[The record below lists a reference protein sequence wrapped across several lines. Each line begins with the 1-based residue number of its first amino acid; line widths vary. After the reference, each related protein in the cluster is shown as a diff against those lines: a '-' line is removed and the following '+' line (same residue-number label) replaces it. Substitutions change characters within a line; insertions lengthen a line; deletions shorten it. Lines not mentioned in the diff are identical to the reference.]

1 MYWRNL
7 LRIQTILKIRRKTKI
22 LHLPSTVGGNPQ
34 AISEQM
40 KIMGIRSQSWAISA
54 NPLGLGK
61 ESDRFIY
68 HESENFII
76 KEIKK
81 LICLRYVFLFDIVF
95 FNFGSSLYTPFPR
108 YRYERE
114 KGLNYVRLWIYS
126 YYRKYMQIIE
136 LKLIKYFKLKVYVQY
151 QGTDARLKDYCK
163 KNFRVML
170 PEYRTEYSKNDF
182 LRDKTKKH
190 QIKILEEISE
200 SIFSLNPDLMHTL
213 PPKTMFLPYCHVDL
227 KYWCPRKDKGGGS
240 RGILRI
246 GHAPSNRRVKGTQ
259 EILDVIKQLKI
270 NFEDRF
276 EFVLIENVDHEDAMR
291 LYDSIDILIDQIYV
305 GWYGGLAVEVMALGK
320 PVLCYIRESDLRFI
334 PQEMAQDLPV
344 INVDSNTLLTVLSS
358 MIEMPREQLLE
369 LGRRSRS
376 YVEKWHCPTKVV
388 QQLIEVMNLK

>member
-1 MYWRNL
+1 MYLRNL
-7 LRIQTILKIRRKTKI
+7 LKIEPKLQIRRKPKI

-40 KIMGIRSQSWAISA
+40 KIMGIRSQSWAISP

-61 ESDRFIY
+61 GADRFVY

-163 KNFRVML
+163 KNFRIML

-182 LRDKTKKH
+182 LRDKTKKN

-200 SIFSLNPDLMHTL
+200 SIFSLNPDLMNTL
-213 PPKTMFLPYCHVDL
+213 PAKTRFLPYCHVDL
-227 KYWCPRKDKGGGS
+227 NYWCPRKDKGGGN
-240 RGILRI
+240 REILRI
-246 GHAPSNRRVKGTQ
+246 GHAPSNRQVKGTQ

-305 GWYGGLAVEVMALGK
+305 GWYGGLAVEVMALAK

-344 INVDSNTLLTVLSS
+344 INVDSNTLLTMLSS
-358 MIEMPREQLLE
+358 TIEMPREQLLE

-388 QQLIEVMNLK
+388 QHLIEVMNLK